1 VKHHSRSVLRRTD
14 DEIRVQLQQA
24 VEFHQRGAFDQARVR
39 YEEILTQ
46 RPRHDSVLHC
56 LGLLCSHQGHLEN
69 ALGYLSRA
77 ISINPARDSYHLNRG
92 NVLQAMG
99 RLREAI
105 SSYDAALA
113 LSPNNILVAY
123 NKAVALQGLNLHRA
137 AIEGYD
143 QIIHLQSDHAE
154 AFYNRANSKHSLGLS
169 AAAIEDFR
177 MAAQF
182 KPDWV
187 EAHFNLGVLYH
198 EAGHIDLAAS
208 SYQNALLSKPSYV
221 QAQYNLGLVNQ
232 ARGQIAEAIRNYA
245 QVLQQFPD
253 HGDAILNQGVALKD
267 SGDIANAMV
276 CFDRLISLNVRLGE
290 AFFNKALALKQLG
303 ELEAAVEYYD
313 RAIAHQPEFP
323 EAWLNKGVVL
333 MEQRFVPAAVA
344 CYDRAIEQSAHFP
357 EALENKGSALL
368 MLGDYARG
376 WDLYEHRWNKKRAAL
391 ARRDFG
397 APVWTGTQS
406 LEGQTILL
414 WAEQGLGDTLQF
426 GRYAQTV
433 ASLGGRVILEVQ
445 APLVR
450 LLQGLAGADSVVARG
465 SELPSIDWHCSLMSL
480 PRAFQTTID
489 TVPHAGRYLEPDP
502 SAVQQWQERLGVW
515 RRPRVGLVWSGG
527 FRPNQPELWKVNERR
542 NIPLQLFKRFGGLP
556 IDFYS
561 LQKGQSAEAELE
573 ALEAASWPG
582 PKIINLV
589 DQLTDFAETA
599 ALIEQLDLVIS
610 VDTSTAHLAG
620 ALGKPVWILNR
631 FDSCWRW
638 LLEREDSPWY
648 ASARLYRQTAPG
660 DWDGV
665 IQRVEN
671 DLGRVG

>member
-1 VKHHSRSVLRRTD
+1 MKQNSRSVLRRTD
-14 DEIRVQLQQA
+14 DEIRVQFQEA
-24 VEFHQRGAFDQARVR
+24 VEFHQRGAFDQARIR
-39 YEEILTQ
+39 YEEILIQ

-56 LGLLCSHQGHLEN
+56 LGLLFSHQGHLEN

-77 ISINPARDSYHLNRG
+77 ISINPGRDSYHLDRG
-92 NVLQAMG
+92 NVLQGMG

-113 LSPNNILVAY
+113 LNQNNILAAY
-123 NKAVALQGLNLHRA
+123 NKSVALQGLNLHQA
-137 AIEGYD
+137 AVEGYD
-143 QIIHLQSDHAE
+143 HVIRLQSDHAE
-154 AFYNRANSKHSLGLS
+154 AFYNRANSKHSLGLL
-169 AAAIEDFR
+169 AAAIEDFQ
-177 MAAQF
+177 MAARF

-187 EAHFNLGVLYH
+187 EAHFNLGVLYQQT
-198 EAGHIDLAAS
+198 GQIDLAAS
-208 SYQNALLSKPSYV
+208 SYQTALLSRPSYV
-221 QAQYNLGLVNQ
+221 QAHYNLGLVNQ
-232 ARGQIAEAIRNYA
+232 SRGQITEAIQNYA
-245 QVLQQFPD
+245 EVLQQVPD

-267 SGDIANAMV
+267 TGDIANAMV
-276 CFDRLISLNVRLGE
+276 CFDRLISLNVRLAQ

-303 ELEAAVEYYD
+303 EFDSAVAHYD
-313 RAIAHQPEFP
+313 LAIAQQPEFP

-333 MEQRFVPAAVA
+333 MEQRSVPAAVA
-344 CYDRAIEQSAHFP
+344 CYDLAIEQSAHFP

-368 MLGDYARG
+368 MLGDYAGG

-397 APVWTGTQS
+397 APVWSGTQS
-406 LEGQTILL
+406 LEGRTILL

-426 GRYAQTV
+426 CRYAQMV

-450 LLQGLAGADSVVARG
+450 LLQGLAGADTVIARG
-465 SELPSIDWHCSLMSL
+465 SMLPPVDWHCSLMSL
-480 PRAFQTTID
+480 PRAFRTTIG
-489 TVPHAGRYLEPDP
+489 TVPHADRYLQPDP

-527 FRPNQPELWKVNERR
+527 FRPNQPELWKINERR
-542 NIPLQLFKRFGGLP
+542 NIPLQAFECFGGLP

-561 LQKGQSAEAELE
+561 LQKGEPAESELG
-573 ALEAASWPG
+573 ALEAASWRG
-582 PKIINLV
+582 PKIINRV

-599 ALIEQLDLVIS
+599 AMIDHLDLVIS

-660 DWDGV
+660 DWEGV
-665 IQRVEN
+665 IQRVKS